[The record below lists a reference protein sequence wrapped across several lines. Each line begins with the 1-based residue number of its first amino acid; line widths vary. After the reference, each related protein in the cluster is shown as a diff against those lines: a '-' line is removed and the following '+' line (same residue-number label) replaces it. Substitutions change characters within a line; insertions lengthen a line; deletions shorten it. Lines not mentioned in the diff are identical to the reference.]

1 MDWGT
6 RSPAGV
12 SARYWNWDCMVG
24 EDGWRCKGWR
34 RVDIDGVVIE
44 GKVGF
49 GRTAEGWKGGGSLE
63 MCRWLAADG
72 TTALSR

>member
-34 RVDIDGVVIE
+34 RVDIHGVVIE
-44 GKVGF
+44 G
-49 GRTAEGWKGGGSLE
+49 EGGLVRRQRAGKGE
-63 MCRWLAADG
+63 VV
-72 TTALSR
+72 